1 MIYILLNVTIKLMVI
16 FPLFNP
22 RTSPGHVPGLPPPWF
37 FLQGHCWSVR
47 TTRSRSSEAPVL
59 RAFGDSVTAWWRFI
73 RIIWVIWLI
82 MAYNPTNYSW
92 LVVWNICYFPFH
104 CNGMSSE
111 THWRTLLFFKMVI
124 APPTS
129 TVFLAPNGVI
139 LMFDGIIWLFIAWGC
154 IWGDVR
160 SFSSTYLLI
169 PTSRFGNDSLGT
181 GHACPT
187 LPSNLDCVANS
198 APSK

>member
-129 TVFLAPNGVI
+129 TVFFWPQMGWYWCLMGLSDCLLHGVVYGV
-139 LMFDGIIWLFIAWGC
+139 MWGHFLLH
-154 IWGDVR
+154 ISLSQPGD
-160 SFSSTYLLI
+160 
-169 PTSRFGNDSLGT
+169 LGMI
-181 GHACPT
+181 
-187 LPSNLDCVANS
+187 V
-198 APSK
+198 